1 MMKKLSILLLL
12 LGFAALLRAQ
22 DKSDW
27 YYAEHTDEIF
37 GDAQKL
43 YRKGDYSRALDLC
56 NLHRDLLGD
65 ENPDAEKV
73 DALVANVLKC
83 QKLATD
89 LENYLEDGYQQ
100 AAKAVAEELR
110 AINPYDERLRQFGF
124 VIPAEPREKPEPM
137 LKDNKPVPP
146 QQTDVRIDDDDAYNK
161 SSRDFDFADEIEP
174 KFVIKAT
181 GGVVGLG
188 MEAYAPAIQF
198 GGGIGVLDIGESIIG
213 AEAKFNYSGALAGG
227 NASLFGVDAVMDVR
241 LGRIVYPYVG
251 LGWFVCTDKLSKVPY
266 KTNGLCVP
274 FGISFL
280 FGGHFV
286 LELGASFY
294 PAVSV
299 WTDAEAKTTAGAKYT
314 YQSRVDALS
323 AGVAPR
329 ISLGVAF

>member
-27 YYAEHTDEIF
+27 YYADHKDEIL
-37 GDAQKL
+37 GDAERL

-73 DALVANVLKC
+73 DALVSNVLKC

-124 VIPAEPREKPEPM
+124 TIPAEPRVRPEPRK
-137 LKDNKPVPP
+137 KDDKPIVVQHKDTGDDEDVP
-146 QQTDVRIDDDDAYNK
+146 QSSK
-161 SSRDFDFADEIEP
+161 SFDYPDEVDT
-174 KFVIKAT
+174 KFVVKAT
-181 GGVVGLG
+181 VGLAGLG
-188 MEAYAPAIQF
+188 MADYSPALQF
-198 GGGIGVLDIGESIIG
+198 GGGVGVLDIGGSVIG
-213 AEAKFNYSGALAGG
+213 AEAKFNYSGTLAGG
-227 NASLFGVDAVMDVR
+227 SASLFGIDAVVDVR
-241 LGRIVYPYVG
+241 LGRIVYPYAG
-251 LGWFVCTDKLSKVPY
+251 FGWFVCTDKISTVSH

-274 FGISFL
+274 FGVSLL

-286 LELGASFY
+286 LDLGACFY
-294 PAVSV
+294 PAISV
-299 WTDAEAKTTAGAKYT
+299 WTDAEATTSAGAKYT
-314 YQSRVDALS
+314 YQSRLDALT
-323 AGVAPR
+323 AGIAPR
-329 ISLGVAF
+329 ISIGVAF